1 MCQNALLVVHLTQLK
16 STELSKFGLFCDWNV
31 DVIKTIYALLI
42 SVYGMDVIIELE
54 KEKEGFDW
62 E

>member
-1 MCQNALLVVHLTQLK
+1 
-16 STELSKFGLFCDWNV
+16 
-31 DVIKTIYALLI
+31 VIKTIYALLI